1 MQFDVADE
9 FFVAF
14 LTAMQNRH
22 VRYMLIGGIAVNFHG
37 YIRNT
42 LDMDIWLAPT
52 NENRD
57 LFYCVLID
65 IGYTEEEISD
75 YKDEDFTSFFKCEIG
90 EMPNTIDCLTI
101 VHPNL
106 SFDDAEQVMIKHEAG
121 NGLIL
126 NVVDYDYLRS
136 MKILSHRAK
145 DWHDVS
151 QLDNI
156 KNKN

>member
-1 MQFDVADE
+1 MQFDIADE
-9 FFVAF
+9 FFVQF
-14 LTAMQNRH
+14 LTAMQNRQ

-57 LFYCVLID
+57 LFYNVLID
-65 IGYTEEEISD
+65 IGYTKEEISD
-75 YKDEDFTSFFKCEIG
+75 YKNEDFTTFFKCEIG
-90 EMPNTIDCLTI
+90 EMPNTIDCLTV
-101 VHPNL
+101 VHPNIN
-106 SFDDAEQVMIKHEAG
+106 FDDAERLMIKHDAG
-121 NGLIL
+121 DGLML
-126 NVVDYDYLRS
+126 NVVDYDYLRR
-136 MKILSHRAK
+136 MKILAHRDK

-156 KNKN
+156 KNKK

>member
-1 MQFDVADE
+1 MQFDIADE
-9 FFVAF
+9 SFVAF
-14 LTAMQNRH
+14 LTAMQNRQ

-52 NENRD
+52 NENRN
-57 LFYCVLID
+57 LFYKVLID

-75 YKDEDFTSFFKCEIG
+75 YKDEDFTTFFKCEIG

-106 SFDDAEQVMIKHEAG
+106 SFDDAEKVMIRHDAG
-121 NGLIL
+121 DGLIL

-136 MKILSHRAK
+136 MKILAHREK

-151 QLDNI
+151 QLDSI
-156 KNKN
+156 KNKK